1 MQFFDTSV
9 LISAFVEDERCHE
22 ASSAAVASA
31 DDGVVFVHAL
41 AECFSILTGG
51 RLSVRLLPDAAAQ
64 MIETNIVER
73 MKIVTLTA
81 KEAMR
86 VIRDCNQ
93 LGVRGGGIYDC
104 LHIAA
109 ARKVGA
115 QQVLTLNMRHFAT
128 FAPDL
133 ASRIR
138 EPGSPHHPPSP

>member
-1 MQFFDTSV
+1 
-9 LISAFVEDERCHE
+9 
-22 ASSAAVASA
+22 
-31 DDGVVFVHAL
+31 
-41 AECFSILTGG
+41 
-51 RLSVRLLPDAAAQ
+51 

-128 FAPDL
+128 FAPTWL
-133 ASRIR
+133 QESASRDPLTIR
-138 EPGSPHHPPSP
+138 RALRGISARYEGQRLN

>member
-9 LISAFVEDERCHE
+9 LVSAFVEDEQCHE
-22 ASSAAVASA
+22 ACSEIVAGA
-31 DDGVVFVHAL
+31 DDGVVFTHAL

-51 RLSVRLLPDAAAQ
+51 RLSVRLLPQLAAR

-81 KEAMR
+81 KETMR
-86 VIRDCNQ
+86 VISDCHQ
-93 LGVRGGGIYDC
+93 LGVRGGGVYDC

-109 ARKVGA
+109 ARKIGA
-115 QQVLTLNMRHFAT
+115 DQLLTLNLRHFTA

-133 ASRIR
+133 AAKIR
-138 EPGSPHHPPSP
+138 QP